1 MRPLVFRIT
10 TALAVSAAAVLSA
23 NFVAPPASAGGP
35 VPLRVCTTGD
45 YEPLTYRDPATG
57 QYSGI
62 DVDMATDL
70 AAHLGREPVFVATTW
85 ATLAQDVNTPGRCD
99 IAMGGIT
106 VTAARQQ
113 IAEFTVPYLD
123 SGKVPLVAH
132 AGADAFGSIEQINR
146 AGVRVIKNGGG
157 TNEQFARRH
166 FPNADITI
174 WPDNTT
180 IFDQLVAGNADV
192 MITDALEAV
201 YQSARHPGLAA
212 VHPDRPFT
220 EEQKAYM
227 LPMGSPL
234 TVDVDAWLTRAL
246 NDGTFSRIRSL
257 WMS

>member
-35 VPLRVCTTGD
+35 PPLRVCTTGD
-45 YEPLTYRDPATG
+45 YTPLTYRDPVTG

-62 DVDMATDL
+62 DIDMATDL

-85 ATLAQDVNTPGRCD
+85 ATLAQDVNTPRLCD
-99 IAMGGIT
+99 IAVGGIT
-106 VTAARQQ
+106 VTAAREQVG
-113 IAEFTVPYLD
+113 EFTVPYLD
-123 SGKVPLVAH
+123 SGKVPLVRQAS
-132 AGADAFGSIEQINR
+132 ADAFGSIDQINT
-146 AGVRVIKNGGG
+146 AGVRVIENGGG
-157 TNEQFARRH
+157 TNEQFARQH

-220 EEQKAYM
+220 EEHKAYL
-227 LPMGSPL
+227 LPKGSPL
-234 TVDVDAWLTRAL
+234 TIDADAWLTRTL
-246 NDGTFSRIRSL
+246 SDGTFSRIRSL
-257 WMS
+257 WMR

>member
-1 MRPLVFRIT
+1 MRPLAFRRS
-10 TALAVSAAAVLSA
+10 ALTLVAAAVCSA
-23 NFVAPPASAGGP
+23 VVVAPTASAGGP
-35 VPLRVCTTGD
+35 LSLRVCTTGD
-45 YEPLTYRDPATG
+45 YAPLTFRDPVTG

-62 DVDMATDL
+62 DIDMATDL

-85 ATLAQDVNTPGRCD
+85 ATLSQDVTMPGRCD

-106 VTAARQQ
+106 ETPARQL

-123 SGKVPLVAH
+123 SGKVPLA
-132 AGADAFGSIEQINR
+132 ARANADGFGSIDQINTP
-146 AGVRVIKNGGG
+146 GVRVIENGGG
-157 TNEQFARRH
+157 TNEQFARQH

-180 IFDQLVAGNADV
+180 VFDQLVAGNADV

-201 YQSARHPGLAA
+201 YQAARRPELAA

-220 EEQKAYM
+220 EEHKAYM

-234 TVDVDAWLTRAL
+234 TREVDAWLTL
-246 NDGTFSRIRSL
+246 TMSDGTFSRIRSL

>member
-1 MRPLVFRIT
+1 MRPLVFRIS
-10 TALAVSAAAVLSA
+10 TALAIWAAVV
-23 NFVAPPASAGGP
+23 VAPPASAGGP
-35 VPLRVCTTGD
+35 LPLRVCTTGD
-45 YEPLTYRDPATG
+45 YKPLTYRDPGTG

-62 DVDMATDL
+62 DIDMATDL
-70 AAHLGREPVFVATTW
+70 AADLGREPVFVATTW
-85 ATLAQDVNTPGRCD
+85 ANLARDVNTPGRCD

-113 IAEFTVPYLD
+113 IAEFTAPYLD
-123 SGKVPLVAH
+123 SGKVPLVAQPH
-132 AGADAFGSIEQINR
+132 ADAFGSIDQINT
-146 AGVRVIKNGGG
+146 AGVRVIENSGG
-157 TNEQFARRH
+157 TNEQFARQH

-201 YQSARHPGLAA
+201 YLSAQHPGLLA

-220 EEQKAYM
+220 EEHKAYM
-227 LPMGSPL
+227 LRTGSPL
-234 TVDVDAWLTRAL
+234 TIDVDAWLTRAL
-246 NDGTFSRIRSL
+246 SDGTFSRIRSL